1 VYVEIIGFSAWG
13 RALVLPA
20 TARRV
25 EMLYRIC
32 RGQALAPKKTDT
44 TGKPSPETSHSIKV
58 VSELTGLPMGT
69 LRAWER
75 RYGFP
80 RPERRRDSNRRL
92 YSTEQLGRLQQ
103 VAQLLERGYRPG
115 DVIHKR
121 EPELAQLL
129 GMGAGPSPNA
139 TMSGSEV
146 DVSALLELLAADDA
160 KGIEERLRLA
170 AAAWGAKRF
179 VTELAHP
186 LAQAVGEAW
195 AKGELLIRHEHLMTE
210 CLTTQLRALLSA
222 HQDVDGAP
230 RVVIGTL
237 PGESHTL
244 GLQMVAV
251 YLALSAAKPRPLGP
265 NTPPDQIVSAAIE
278 LGASVVGIAVS
289 PVAEVSSTRRQL
301 RRVAAGLPPS
311 TAMWVGGGGVK
322 ALGALPGKAEAVGDW
337 MALDGALA
345 RARRHA

>member
-1 VYVEIIGFSAWG
+1 
-13 RALVLPA
+13 
-20 TARRV
+20 
-25 EMLYRIC
+25 M
-32 RGQALAPKKTDT
+32 APKKTEI

-92 YSTEQLGRLQQ
+92 YSAEQLGRLQQ

-121 EPELAQLL
+121 EPELTQLL
-129 GMGAGPSPNA
+129 GMGVGLIPNGTA
-139 TMSGSEV
+139 AMT

-160 KGIEERLRLA
+160 KGIEEQLRLA
-170 AAAWGAKRF
+170 SAAWGAKRF

-186 LAQAVGEAW
+186 LALAVGEAW

-210 CLTTQLRALLSA
+210 CLTTQLRSLLAA

-230 RVVIGTL
+230 RVVLGTL

-251 YLALSAAKPRPLGP
+251 YLALSAAKPRLLGP
-265 NTPPDQIVSAAIE
+265 NTPPDQLVSAAIA
-278 LGASVVGIAVS
+278 LDASVVGIAVS
-289 PVAEVSSTRRQL
+289 PVAEVPLTRRQL
-301 RRVAAGLPPS
+301 RRVAAGLPSS
-311 TAMWVGGGGVK
+311 TALWVGGGGVK
-322 ALGALPGKAEAVGDW
+322 ALGALPAKVEAVGDW

-345 RARRHA
+345 RARRRA